1 MKQLVILVIVFALY
15 SCGNR
20 KAEIVEQ
27 IKSAK
32 DSAQLNENWASFYL
46 LLGSEIMENGDPE
59 YSDKRFLKE
68 VPQYIIDNKKW
79 DSAALSKQ
87 VQAMIWKEKI
97 DSLELE
103 LKKY

>member
-1 MKQLVILVIVFALY
+1 MKQLIILVIVFAIY
-15 SCGNR
+15 SCGNK

-32 DSAQLNENWASFYL
+32 DSVQLYKNWASFYL
-46 LLGSEIMENGDPE
+46 LLGAEITKNGKPE

-68 VPQYIIDNKKW
+68 VPLYVIENKKW
-79 DSAALSKQ
+79 DSVALAKQ
-87 VQAMIWKEKI
+87 VQAMIWKERV
-97 DSLELE
+97 DSLEME